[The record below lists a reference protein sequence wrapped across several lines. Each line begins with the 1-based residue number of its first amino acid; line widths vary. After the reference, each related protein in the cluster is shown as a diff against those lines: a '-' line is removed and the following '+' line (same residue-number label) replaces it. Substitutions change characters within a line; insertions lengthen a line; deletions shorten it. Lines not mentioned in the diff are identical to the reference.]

1 MTHTKGKLH
10 LFTAAYPAIDICAGK
25 SYICSMALEKEN
37 NREQA
42 LEDARRIIALW
53 NAAAEST
60 HLCDTC
66 KYREEECKPRNARI
80 VAGDVT
86 ECDGYEEE
94 RLERMVK

>member
-1 MTHTKGKLH
+1 MGEE
-10 LFTAAYPAIDICAGK
+10 GEE
-25 SYICSMALEKEN
+25 M
-37 NREQA
+37 
-42 LEDARRIIALW
+42 
-53 NAAAEST
+53 T

-94 RLERMVK
+94 LKPYLGQGVDVDDV